1 MLIRANNGDVFDTD
15 DAVRFDEQLWWN
27 GYAMVGKF
35 SYLANE
41 NCRQILFRVAGRYY
55 LTVIT
60 PDNQN
65 LSTKL
70 LSPQDAAAWLLS
82 NSHALP
88 ADLPTPPLVGKPQVA

>member
-15 DAVRFDEQLWWN
+15 DAIRFDEQLWWN

-41 NCRQILFRVAGRYY
+41 NCRQILFGVAGRYY

-60 PDNQN
+60 PAYSSEIDHLVQ
-65 LSTKL
+65 
-70 LSPQDAAAWLLS
+70 Q
-82 NSHALP
+82 HAHL
-88 ADLPTPPLVGKPQVA
+88 DRLC